1 MSSLLH
7 PLPLPASTENCRNEM
22 TTTRKKGKTAKSG
35 PNVMVGPKQ
44 VPVAKSN
51 KPMKPKQPSQPKD
64 LVAPFNPNS
73 HPSRSPISRQPSA
86 KRMCGTHLKAPH
98 IRPISHLWDSSLA
111 GCAQNHHVICSR
123 IWQHGLGGRYG
134 PNFCGWPAGIT
145 MVTATGSRNWIIS
158 SDMGLICAC

>member
-1 MSSLLH
+1 
-7 PLPLPASTENCRNEM
+7 M

-73 HPSRSPISRQPSA
+73 HPSRSPLTLISCVEFTRMLLISVPSLPSRPA
-86 KRMCGTHLKAPH
+86 RSQSVLK
-98 IRPISHLWDSSLA
+98 I
-111 GCAQNHHVICSR
+111 VIL
-123 IWQHGLGGRYG
+123 IVVE
-134 PNFCGWPAGIT
+134 N
-145 MVTATGSRNWIIS
+145 GS
-158 SDMGLICAC
+158 MA